1 MKCYSHSKGQTREKD
16 KNLHFISTAATNR
29 KSVAFKFKNE

>member
-1 MKCYSHSKGQTREKD
+1 MKCYSHTKGQTREKY
-16 KNLHFISTAATNR
+16 KNLNFISTTAASR